1 MSTTQSAALQQF
13 NPAKTAVSS
22 LSDLTKLGQIFAQSG
37 FFADASKEAQAV
49 VKVLA
54 GAELGI
60 SPIAAMTGIYIV
72 KGRISLGANLM
83 AAKVKESKKYDY
95 RVTELSGQRCE
106 VEFFERRNDQFESI
120 GKSEFTI
127 EDARKAQTQNLE
139 KFSRNMLFARAMSN
153 GCKWFCPDIF
163 TTPIYTPDELGAA
176 VNEEGEVID
185 ITPSRPISR
194 VVEASPAMCDADTQ
208 SAIETLWPQFGRNER
223 GEAEPL
229 LDYLKRRKEINSLA
243 ELPQASAQALLEG
256 LQKRKIQ
263 AEKAEAE
270 KPKAASKYPCGDD
283 LARQVIDAEARLVA
297 LGEPEAGIRSE
308 WTAHAGT
315 LHTIDTCDAPTAEA
329 WLEILRGWKA
339 SLESRN

>member
-163 TTPIYTPDELGAA
+163 TTTILVQRST
-176 VNEEGEVID
+176 
-185 ITPSRPISR
+185 
-194 VVEASPAMCDADTQ
+194 
-208 SAIETLWPQFGRNER
+208 
-223 GEAEPL
+223 
-229 LDYLKRRKEINSLA
+229 K
-243 ELPQASAQALLEG
+243 
-256 LQKRKIQ
+256 
-263 AEKAEAE
+263 KA
-270 KPKAASKYPCGDD
+270 
-283 LARQVIDAEARLVA
+283 R
-297 LGEPEAGIRSE
+297 
-308 WTAHAGT
+308 
-315 LHTIDTCDAPTAEA
+315 
-329 WLEILRGWKA
+329 
-339 SLESRN
+339 